1 MTRLALAASPSGDAV
16 WVLGDGPRVWRV
28 DATVDTPAGVLVGS
42 VPPGLW
48 GGSTINDSKM
58 VIAVDPS
65 NPANVALGGTHDT
78 PDAALFIGAVTGP
91 AAGPLTYTVAGAHRG
106 RGVHVDIL
114 AIRFTNDGSQVWVAC
129 DGGVFVSTASGQE
142 GTFVA
147 RNTGLPVVEAGFV
160 ACHPTSDAALVLGA
174 QDNATQRRVGETIW
188 RFEQGG
194 DGGGVAFDQ
203 VADPPLRRPVH
214 RYRLV
219 QRSQPTAAAG
229 PPRRCQLQEG
239 GRRVGVLLDPGDDR
253 ERRASTS
260 SRWGPTGSGSRATGA
275 RTGSR
280 CRTG

>member
-1 MTRLALAASPSGDAV
+1 MR
-16 WVLGDGPRVWRV
+16 
-28 DATVDTPAGVLVGS
+28 PAGVLVGS

-48 GGSTINDSKM
+48 GGSTISDSKM
-58 VIAVDPS
+58 AIAVDPS

-78 PDAALFIGAVTGP
+78 PDAALFLGAVTCP
-91 AAGPLTYTVAGAHRG
+91 AAGPLTYTAPAAHRG
-106 RGVHVDIL
+106 EGVHVDML

-147 RNTGLPVVEAGFV
+147 RNTGLAVIEAGFV
-160 ACHPTSDAALVLGA
+160 ACHPTNDAALVLGA

-203 VADPPLRRPVH
+203 VVTHRYVAQQHATPTGPTVPTRRGRRPA
-214 RYRLV
+214 R
-219 QRSQPTAAAG
+219 QG
-229 PPRRCQLQEG
+229 QLSSKEDDAS
-239 GRRVGVLLDPGDDR
+239 GVLLDAGDDR
-253 ERRASTS
+253 ERRGSTS
-260 SRWGPTGSGSRATGA
+260 SRSGPTGSGSRATGA

>member
-1 MTRLALAASPSGDAV
+1 M
-16 WVLGDGPRVWRV
+16 
-28 DATVDTPAGVLVGS
+28 
-42 VPPGLW
+42 
-48 GGSTINDSKM
+48 
-58 VIAVDPS
+58 
-65 NPANVALGGTHDT
+65 
-78 PDAALFIGAVTGP
+78 
-91 AAGPLTYTVAGAHRG
+91 
-106 RGVHVDIL
+106 HVDIL

-203 VADPPLRRPVH
+203 VLTH
-214 RYRLV
+214 RYV
-219 QRSQPTAAAG
+219 AQHTDTDWSNGPN
-229 PPRRCQLQEG
+229 PPRPPVRRGVANCQA
-239 GRRVGVLLDPGDDR
+239 RRTTASEFYSTPGDDR

-260 SRWGPTGSGSRATGA
+260 SRWGPTGSGSRATGV